1 MVVGTKTFRIHHV
14 FNGQLAPGPQ
24 PNSQPCF
31 ANLPYSLTSAANRFH
46 PRIHDGHGDGVR
58 PPLLQPGFFDF
69 NFKFLND
76 RCLIKLFLLIYLV
89 TTPAR
94 ANENEFISNLILN
107 VELQA
112 RARQSNVSNSSELE
126 ANRRT
131 PSMIRV
137 RPNPW
142 RGPPES
148 PPRKG
153 TTLRDFAGDKSLPI
167 SRSAAG
173 DGGPP

>member
-1 MVVGTKTFRIHHV
+1 MGTKTFRIQHV

-24 PNSQPCF
+24 PNIQPCF
-31 ANLPYSLTSAANRFH
+31 ANLPYSLTSAANWFH

-69 NFKFLND
+69 DFKFLNNG
-76 RCLIKLFLLIYLV
+76 CLIKLCLLVYLV
-89 TTPAR
+89 ITPAR
-94 ANENEFISNLILN
+94 ANGFISNLILN

-126 ANRRT
+126 ANRRAL
-131 PSMIRV
+131 SMIRV

-167 SRSAAG
+167 SRSAAV